1 MFAVL
6 FVDMDRFKVIND
18 SLGHNVGDQ
27 LLIAVSKRLEECLR
41 PGETVARL
49 GGDEFAILL
58 EDLNDKDS
66 VKIIIKRIQKKMELP
81 FDLAGHEVF
90 LTASIGISFGS
101 AEYEVSEHILRDA
114 DIAMYQAKMNG
125 RSRYEIFDKEMH
137 IYLVSRLKLE
147 TELRRAIDNNEFE
160 LYYQPIVVLN
170 TMKII
175 GFEALVR
182 WKHPE
187 KGIMGPLE
195 FISVA
200 EDTGLIIT
208 LGEWI
213 INEACRQ
220 LSLWQEQ
227 FDEFP
232 PLSVSINISSK
243 QFNPELVDTVSK
255 ILNMTGVKKGSII
268 FEITESMIMENAKSA
283 TVLMKELKKLG
294 IKLHI
299 DDFGTGYSSLSYLH
313 HFPLDAL
320 KIDRSFIKNMGI
332 DGENMEI
339 VKTITDLANNLNLE
353 VIAEG
358 VETDYQLSQLKTLEC
373 NNMQGFLIS
382 KPMNSEAVKIYL
394 REKLNRKSSK

>member
-1 MFAVL
+1 
-6 FVDMDRFKVIND
+6 
-18 SLGHNVGDQ
+18 
-27 LLIAVSKRLEECLR
+27 
-41 PGETVARL
+41 
-49 GGDEFAILL
+49 
-58 EDLNDKDS
+58 
-66 VKIIIKRIQKKMELP
+66 
-81 FDLAGHEVF
+81 
-90 LTASIGISFGS
+90 
-101 AEYEVSEHILRDA
+101 
-114 DIAMYQAKMNG
+114 MYQAKMNG
-125 RSRYEIFDKEMH
+125 RSRYEIFDKGMH
-137 IYLVSRLKLE
+137 LYLVSRLKLE

-187 KGIMGPLE
+187 KGIIGPLE

-200 EDTGLIIT
+200 EDTGLINP

-213 INEACRQ
+213 LNEACLQ
-220 LSLWQEQ
+220 LNSWQEQ
-227 FDEFP
+227 FEEYSH
-232 PLSVSINISSK
+232 LSVSVNISSK
-243 QFNPELVDTVSK
+243 QFNPELVDTVRN
-255 ILNMTGVKKGSII
+255 ILNMTGIEKGSLI
-268 FEITESMIMENAKSA
+268 FEITESMIMENAQSA
-283 TVLMKELKKLG
+283 TALMMELKKLG
-294 IKLHI
+294 IRLHI

-358 VETDYQLSQLKTLEC
+358 VETDYQLSLLKTLEC
-373 NNMQGFLIS
+373 ENLQGFLIS
-382 KPMNSEAVKIYL
+382 KPMNSEAAKSFLI
-394 REKLNRKSSK
+394 EKLNRKSSK

>member
-1 MFAVL
+1 
-6 FVDMDRFKVIND
+6 
-18 SLGHNVGDQ
+18 
-27 LLIAVSKRLEECLR
+27 
-41 PGETVARL
+41 
-49 GGDEFAILL
+49 
-58 EDLNDKDS
+58 
-66 VKIIIKRIQKKMELP
+66 
-81 FDLAGHEVF
+81 
-90 LTASIGISFGS
+90 
-101 AEYEVSEHILRDA
+101 
-114 DIAMYQAKMNG
+114 MYQAKMNG
-125 RSRYEIFDKEMH
+125 RSRYEIFDKGMH
-137 IYLVSRLKLE
+137 LYLVSRLKLE

-187 KGIMGPLE
+187 KGIIGPLE

-200 EDTGLIIT
+200 EDTSLIIS

-227 FDEFP
+227 FQMFP
-232 PLSVSINISSK
+232 PLSVSVNISSK

-255 ILNMTGVKKGSII
+255 ILNMTGVIKGSII

-283 TVLMKELKKLG
+283 TVLMNELKKLG

-358 VETDYQLSQLKTLEC
+358 VETDYQLSLLKTLEC
-373 NNMQGFLIS
+373 ENLQGFLIS
-382 KPMNSEAVKIYL
+382 KPMNSEAAKSFLI
-394 REKLNRKSSK
+394 EKLNRKSSK